1 MKKQPSYP
9 HLKNW
14 LVLSSLTTFLCLG
27 TPVSAQTQPAQNN
40 QSVQDNDIT
49 RQELARFDQFL
60 DDHREIAEQLRKD
73 PSLVDNPEYEKSHPE
88 LQSYLENHPNI
99 REEIKENPNV
109 FMRKE
114 DRYDRHEGDRDRDHD
129 TTRGELARFDQFLD
143 GHPEVA
149 RELRRDPSLVDN
161 QEYEKNHPELQAY
174 LADHP
179 QIREAIK
186 ENPNAFMRE
195 EDRYDRHE
203 GDRDGD
209 HDRGN
214 GGRGDNDT
222 TRGELARF
230 DQFLDSHREIAE
242 DLRKDPSLVND
253 AQYAKNHPALQAYLT
268 DHPQIREEI
277 KENPDAFMRLESRY
291 DRREDARDDDNRYD
305 RRDGDR
311 DGDHDSRGNGGRGDN
326 DTTRGEVARFDQF
339 LDSHREIAEQLRKD
353 PSLVNNQKFES
364 THPALHTYLQDHPQ
378 VREEIKENPNAFMR
392 QEDRYDHQENG
403 HTNYVDRDSHEQ
415 AARFGKFLNSHSN
428 VANELSR
435 DPSVVKNQEFMENHP
450 ELRDYLKDNPDV
462 QKELMAN
469 PPTFVKSAKEFSTDK
484 GRPAQTPTQ
493 SQSPSSTVDP
503 KPKQ

>member
-73 PSLVDNPEYEKSHPE
+73 PSLVDNPEYERSHPE

-99 REEIKENPNV
+99 REEIKENPNA

-179 QIREAIK
+179 QIREEIK
-186 ENPNAFMRE
+186 ENPNAFMRQ

-209 HDRGN
+209 HDGR
-214 GGRGDNDT
+214 GRGDNDT

-242 DLRKDPSLVND
+242 QLRKDPSLVNNP
-253 AQYAKNHPALQAYLT
+253 QFESTHPALHAYLQ
-268 DHPQIREEI
+268 DHPEIRAQL
-277 KENPDAFMRLESRY
+277 KEHPDAFMRDE
-291 DRREDARDDDNRYD
+291 DRFD
-305 RRDGDR
+305 R
-311 DGDHDSRGNGGRGDN
+311 HEGGRN
-326 DTTRGEVARFDQF
+326 DITRGELARFDQF
-339 LDSHREIAEQLRKD
+339 LDSHREVAEQLRKD
-353 PSLVNNQKFES
+353 PSLVDNGEFTKN
-364 THPALHTYLQDHPQ
+364 HPALYAYLQDHPQ
-378 VREEIKENPNAFMR
+378 IREELKDHPDAFMR
-392 QEDRYDHQENG
+392 DEDRYDRQENG
-403 HTNYVDRDSHEQ
+403 RGNDMDRDSHEQ

>member
-27 TPVSAQTQPAQNN
+27 TPVSAQSQAAKNN
-40 QSVQDNDIT
+40 QSVQDNDTT

-60 DDHREIAEQLRKD
+60 DDHPEIAEQLRRD
-73 PSLVDNPEYEKSHPE
+73 PSLVDNPEYEKNHPE

-99 REEIKENPNV
+99 REEIKENPNA

-114 DRYDRHEGDRDRDHD
+114 DRYDRREDDREGAREGGGRGDND

-161 QEYEKNHPELQAY
+161 PEYARNNPALQAY

-179 QIREAIK
+179 QIRE
-186 ENPNAFMRE
+186 
-195 EDRYDRHE
+195 
-203 GDRDGD
+203 
-209 HDRGN
+209 
-214 GGRGDNDT
+214 
-222 TRGELARF
+222 
-230 DQFLDSHREIAE
+230 
-242 DLRKDPSLVND
+242 
-253 AQYAKNHPALQAYLT
+253 
-268 DHPQIREEI
+268 EI
-277 KENPDAFMRLESRY
+277 KEHPDAFMRLESRY

-305 RRDGDR
+305 RHDGDR
-311 DGDHDSRGNGGRGDN
+311 DGDHDSRGNGVRGDS
-326 DTTRGEVARFDQF
+326 DTTRGELARFDQF
-339 LDSHREIAEQLRKD
+339 LDSHREIAEQIRKD

-378 VREEIKENPNAFMR
+378 IREEIKENPNAFMR

-469 PPTFVKSAKEFSTDK
+469 PPTFVKSAREFSTDK
-484 GRPAQTPTQ
+484 SRPAQTP
-493 SQSPSSTVDP
+493 SSTVEP
-503 KPKQ
+503 KPKP

>member
-49 RQELARFDQFL
+49 RR
-60 DDHREIAEQLRKD
+60 
-73 PSLVDNPEYEKSHPE
+73 
-88 LQSYLENHPNI
+88 
-99 REEIKENPNV
+99 
-109 FMRKE
+109 
-114 DRYDRHEGDRDRDHD
+114 
-129 TTRGELARFDQFLD
+129 ELARFDQFLD

-209 HDRGN
+209 HDGR
-214 GGRGDNDT
+214 GRGDNDT

-291 DRREDARDDDNRYD
+291 DRREDARD
-305 RRDGDR
+305 GDR
-311 DGDHDSRGNGGRGDN
+311 DSRGNGGRGDN
-326 DTTRGEVARFDQF
+326 DTTRGELARFDQF
-339 LDSHREIAEQLRKD
+339 LDTHREIAEQLRKN

-428 VANELSR
+428 GANELSR

-469 PPTFVKSAKEFSTDK
+469 PPPFVKSAKEFSTDK
-484 GRPAQTPTQ
+484 GRPAQTQTPSQ
-493 SQSPSSTVDP
+493 SQSPSSTAEP

>member
-73 PSLVDNPEYEKSHPE
+73 PSLVDNPEYERSHPE

-99 REEIKENPNV
+99 REEIKENPNA

-149 RELRRDPSLVDN
+149 R
-161 QEYEKNHPELQAY
+161 
-174 LADHP
+174 
-179 QIREAIK
+179 
-186 ENPNAFMRE
+186 
-195 EDRYDRHE
+195 
-203 GDRDGD
+203 
-209 HDRGN
+209 
-214 GGRGDNDT
+214 
-222 TRGELARF
+222 
-230 DQFLDSHREIAE
+230 

-291 DRREDARDDDNRYD
+291 DRREDARD
-305 RRDGDR
+305 GDR
-311 DGDHDSRGNGGRGDN
+311 DSRGNGGRGDN
-326 DTTRGEVARFDQF
+326 DTARGELARFDQF
-339 LDSHREIAEQLRKD
+339 LDTHREIAEQLRKD

-364 THPALHTYLQDHPQ
+364 TPPALHTYLQDHPQ

-469 PPTFVKSAKEFSTDK
+469 PPPFVKSAKEFSTDK
-484 GRPAQTPTQ
+484 GRPAQTQTPSQ
-493 SQSPSSTVDP
+493 SQSPSSTAEP

>member
-27 TPVSAQTQPAQNN
+27 TPVSAQSQAAKNN
-40 QSVQDNDIT
+40 QSVQDNDTT

-60 DDHREIAEQLRKD
+60 DDHPEIAEQLRRD

-99 REEIKENPNV
+99 REEIKENPNA

-114 DRYDRHEGDRDRDHD
+114 DRYDRHEGDRDRDH
-129 TTRGELARFDQFLD
+129 
-143 GHPEVA
+143 
-149 RELRRDPSLVDN
+149 
-161 QEYEKNHPELQAY
+161 
-174 LADHP
+174 
-179 QIREAIK
+179 
-186 ENPNAFMRE
+186 
-195 EDRYDRHE
+195 
-203 GDRDGD
+203 
-209 HDRGN
+209 
-214 GGRGDNDT
+214 DT

-326 DTTRGEVARFDQF
+326 DTTRGELARFDQF

-364 THPALHTYLQDHPQ
+364 THPALHTYLQDQPQ
-378 VREEIKENPNAFMR
+378 VREEIKENPNAFM
-392 QEDRYDHQENG
+392 
-403 HTNYVDRDSHEQ
+403 
-415 AARFGKFLNSHSN
+415 
-428 VANELSR
+428 
-435 DPSVVKNQEFMENHP
+435 
-450 ELRDYLKDNPDV
+450 
-462 QKELMAN
+462 
-469 PPTFVKSAKEFSTDK
+469 
-484 GRPAQTPTQ
+484 
-493 SQSPSSTVDP
+493 
-503 KPKQ
+503 

>member
-27 TPVSAQTQPAQNN
+27 TPVSAQSQPVQNN
-40 QSVQDNDIT
+40 QSVQDNDTT

-60 DDHREIAEQLRKD
+60 DDHPEIAEQVRKD
-73 PSLVDNPEYEKSHPE
+73 PSLVNNPDYEKDHPA
-88 LQSYLENHPNI
+88 LQGYLANHPNI
-99 REEIKENPNV
+99 REEIKENPNA
-109 FMRKE
+109 FMRRE
-114 DRYDRHEGDRDRDHD
+114 DRYDRR
-129 TTRGELARFDQFLD
+129 
-143 GHPEVA
+143 
-149 RELRRDPSLVDN
+149 
-161 QEYEKNHPELQAY
+161 
-174 LADHP
+174 
-179 QIREAIK
+179 
-186 ENPNAFMRE
+186 
-195 EDRYDRHE
+195 E

-209 HDRGN
+209 HDGR
-214 GGRGDNDT
+214 GRGDNDT

-253 AQYAKNHPALQAYLT
+253 AQYAKNHPALQAYLA
-268 DHPQIREEI
+268 DHPQVREEI
-277 KENPDAFMRLESRY
+277 KENPNAFMRQESRY
-291 DRREDARDDDNRYD
+291 DRREDARSDGDRDRNDGDRD

-311 DGDHDSRGNGGRGDN
+311 DADRRDGDRDADRDSRGNGGRGDN

-339 LDSHREIAEQLRKD
+339 LDSHREIAEQIRKD
-353 PSLVNNQKFES
+353 PSLVNNQKFET

-378 VREEIKENPNAFMR
+378 IREEVKENPNAFMR
-392 QEDRYDHQENG
+392 REDHYDHQENG

-415 AARFGKFLNSHSN
+415 AARFGKFLNNHSN

-450 ELRDYLKDNPDV
+450 DLRDYLKENPDV

-469 PPTFVKSAKEFSTDK
+469 PPTFVKSATEFSTNK

>member
-27 TPVSAQTQPAQNN
+27 TPVSAQSQPVQNN
-40 QSVQDNDIT
+40 QSVQDNDTT

-60 DDHREIAEQLRKD
+60 DDHPNIAEQVRKD
-73 PSLVDNPEYEKSHPE
+73 PSLVNNPDYERNNPELHAF
-88 LQSYLENHPNI
+88 LESHPNI
-99 REEIKENPNV
+99 REEIKENPN
-109 FMRKE
+109 
-114 DRYDRHEGDRDRDHD
+114 
-129 TTRGELARFDQFLD
+129 
-143 GHPEVA
+143 
-149 RELRRDPSLVDN
+149 
-161 QEYEKNHPELQAY
+161 
-174 LADHP
+174 
-179 QIREAIK
+179 
-186 ENPNAFMRE
+186 AFMRQ
-195 EDRYDRHE
+195 EDRFDRHE

-209 HDRGN
+209 HDGR
-214 GGRGDNDT
+214 GRGDNDT

-230 DQFLDSHREIAE
+230 DQFLDGHPEIAQE
-242 DLRKDPSLVND
+242 LRRDPSLVDNPE
-253 AQYAKNHPALQAYLT
+253 YEKNHPALQAYLA

-277 KENPDAFMRLESRY
+277 KENPNAFMRLESRY
-291 DRREDARDDDNRYD
+291 DRREDARDDNRYD

-311 DGDHDSRGNGGRGDN
+311 DGDRDSRGNGGRGDN
-326 DTTRGEVARFDQF
+326 DTTRGELARFDQF

-378 VREEIKENPNAFMR
+378 IREEIKENPNAFMR

-450 ELRDYLKDNPDV
+450 ELRDYLKENPDV

-469 PPTFVKSAKEFSTDK
+469 PPTFVKSATEFSADK
-484 GRPAQTPTQ
+484 GKPGQTPTQ
-493 SQSPSSTVDP
+493 SQSPSSTAEP

>member
-27 TPVSAQTQPAQNN
+27 TPVSAQSQPVQNN
-40 QSVQDNDIT
+40 QSVQDSDTT

-60 DDHREIAEQLRKD
+60 DDHPEIAEQVRKD
-73 PSLVDNPEYEKSHPE
+73 PSLVNNPDYEKDHPA
-88 LQSYLENHPNI
+88 LQGYLENHPNI
-99 REEIKENPNV
+99 REEIKENPNA

-143 GHPEVA
+143 SHPEA
-149 RELRRDPSLVDN
+149 SQELRKDPSLVDN
-161 QEYEKNHPELQAY
+161 PEYVKNHPALQAY

-179 QIREAIK
+179 QIREEIK
-186 ENPNAFMRE
+186 ENPNAFMRQ

-209 HDRGN
+209 HDGRGN

-242 DLRKDPSLVND
+242 ELRKDPSLVND
-253 AQYAKNHPALQAYLT
+253 AQYAKNHPVLQAYLT

-277 KENPDAFMRLESRY
+277 KENPNAFMRQESRY
-291 DRREDARDDDNRYD
+291 DRREDARNDGDRD

-311 DGDHDSRGNGGRGDN
+311 DADRRDGDRDADHDSRGNGGRGDN

-364 THPALHTYLQDHPQ
+364 THPALHTYLQEHPQ
-378 VREEIKENPNAFMR
+378 VREEVKENPNAFMR

-403 HTNYVDRDSHEQ
+403 HTNFVDRDSHGQ

-428 VANELSR
+428 VAMSCPGIL
-435 DPSVVKNQEFMENHP
+435 
-450 ELRDYLKDNPDV
+450 L
-462 QKELMAN
+462 
-469 PPTFVKSAKEFSTDK
+469 
-484 GRPAQTPTQ
+484 
-493 SQSPSSTVDP
+493 
-503 KPKQ
+503 